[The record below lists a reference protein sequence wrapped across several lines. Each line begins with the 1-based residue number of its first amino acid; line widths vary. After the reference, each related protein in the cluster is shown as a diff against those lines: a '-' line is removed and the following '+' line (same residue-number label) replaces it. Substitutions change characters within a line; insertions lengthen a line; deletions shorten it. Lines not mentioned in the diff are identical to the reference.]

1 MRRLQFTDQFHLDA
15 ESLDRSVRL
24 RVLKAVDKILV
35 KPELGK
41 PLGNDLAGQCSERV
55 GGWRVFY
62 RFDNEAIVLLRCK
75 KRDEAY

>member
-1 MRRLQFTDQFHLDA
+1 
-15 ESLDRSVRL
+15 
-24 RVLKAVDKILV
+24 VLKAVDKILV

-55 GGWRVFY
+55 GGWRIFY
-62 RFDNEAIVLLRCK
+62 RFDDESIVLLRCK